1 MLENSS
7 YYSVV
12 SLIGQRVRI
21 GGDASVKRQRFR
33 SYLVVFR
40 AKIDAKAADDF
51 VFSQELRDVDTLEAE
66 SLEVRHYIV
75 RRLFGQ
81 FDAAIR
87 DYKSAR
93 FDQWAGSD
101 PKRQQE
107 RRIKPQSQSTT
118 HLQFGHALSVCLV
131 GGLTSNIVSLRSEQ
145 LHSFSNNR
153 YGNGYCVIG
162 SSVEWCSWC

>member
-1 MLENSS
+1 MLEKFLILLCGI
-7 YYSVV
+7 
-12 SLIGQRVRI
+12 LIGQRVRI

-75 RRLFGQ
+75 RRLLGQ

-107 RRIKPQSQSTT
+107 RD
-118 HLQFGHALSVCLV
+118 A
-131 GGLTSNIVSLRSEQ
+131 SNHKAKAQLICSLDTLYR
-145 LHSFSNNR
+145 
-153 YGNGYCVIG
+153 CAWWAV
-162 SSVEWCSWC
+162 